1 MSDLKNYIKQRKKVD
16 SKFAKNYD
24 IDYQDLKTKITDKQQ
39 EHIMQLAV
47 NVSVPNVLNLIS
59 QMSLNEIE
67 EVKNKLIEKELYFKR
82 FKKDKIENIM
92 KDFQNENYSDEF
104 LNDLENG
111 LKKSSVY
118 NAN

>member
-1 MSDLKNYIKQRKKVD
+1 
-16 SKFAKNYD
+16 
-24 IDYQDLKTKITDKQQ
+24 
-39 EHIMQLAV
+39 MQLAV
-47 NVSVPNVLNLIS
+47 NISLPNILTLIS

-67 EVKNKLIEKELYFKR
+67 EVKNKIVEKELYFKP

-92 KDFQNENYSDEF
+92 NDFQKEDYSNDF

-111 LKKSSVY
+111 LKQSSVY